1 MLKFRREARLGR
13 AVRIEI
19 LRGPTDGHWEG
30 QAVALGALLAF
41 AAGPSEEYFDVV
53 DAEQVQRGSLGP

>member
-13 AVRIEI
+13 AVRMEI
-19 LRGPTDGHWEG
+19 LHALTDRHWKG
-30 QAVALGALLAF
+30 QAAALEALLAL
-41 AAGPSEEYFDVV
+41 AAGPLEAYLDVV